1 MLSAMKDFSKVR
13 KPIQFRIDGDVF
25 DATPA
30 IPAQV
35 MIDFTEQIT
44 NADPTQMSPKEQV
57 GLLAGMLEIVLLPRS
72 LKRFKERMA
81 DVENPIGLDQIND
94 VVEWLFEEYGLRP
107 TTESSSSSNGG
118 SPPGTGTTST
128 DSTPAGEL
136 ISAGSLSTSF

>member
-13 KPIQFRIDGDVF
+13 KPLQFRIDDDVF
-25 DATPA
+25 DASPA

-35 MIDFTEQIT
+35 LIDFTEQIT
-44 NADPTQMSPKEQV
+44 DADPTKMSPKQQV
-57 GLLAGMLEIVLLPRS
+57 SLLAGMLEIVLMPKS
-72 LKRFKERMA
+72 LRRFKERMA
-81 DVENPIGLDQIND
+81 DIENPVELSQIND

-128 DSTPAGEL
+128 DSTPVGEL
-136 ISAGSLSTSF
+136 ISAASL